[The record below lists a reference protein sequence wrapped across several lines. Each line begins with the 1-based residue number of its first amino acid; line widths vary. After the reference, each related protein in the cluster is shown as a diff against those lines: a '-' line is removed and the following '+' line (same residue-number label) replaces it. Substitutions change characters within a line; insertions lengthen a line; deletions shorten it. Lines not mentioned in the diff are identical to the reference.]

1 MPTTYESVESKDKK
15 AAAKRVDEAAE
26 ANEKRAKN
34 ERDEM
39 DDTADDKVRA
49 AKDARDAAA
58 KPKAEEPK
66 AVNVSADGGKPEA
79 ADHRHGDDANPHEGP
94 SVSSRPGPHGEN
106 G

>member
-1 MPTTYESVESKDKK
+1 MPTTYENVDKK
-15 AAAKRVDEAAE
+15 AAAKKVDEAAE
-26 ANEKRAKN
+26 ANEKRAKA

-49 AKDARDAAA
+49 AKDAAA

-94 SVSSRPGPHGEN
+94 SVSSRPGPHGQN